1 MGWDGRD
8 GFLDHDYPFFEKF
21 VCAKRPLSL
30 YLLFFFFFFSK
41 FSLSL
46 ILFHLFPSLFPI
58 IPTPSAGVFG
68 VHSFLLPSSLF
79 FSFLL
84 SGGGLLSLTHCM
96 HLCNIPQT
104 LPCHLSMYWQA
115 GRQADQLRFFSLSL
129 AAPGLWDSHSYAGL
143 RVAFGRLHSLY
154 IVT

>member
-1 MGWDGRD
+1 MDMGWDGRD

-115 GRQADQLRFFSLSL
+115 GRQTSFDF
-129 AAPGLWDSHSYAGL
+129 SHSHLPPQVSGIVIRMQDYEWLLG
-143 RVAFGRLHSLY
+143 AFTRC
-154 IVT
+154 I